1 MCLPEAGEKLAM
13 GATDVEENCLLVCL
27 NKHIAVA
34 RELESMSGHIF
45 KQYINRAQALKVI

>member
-13 GATDVEENCLLVCL
+13 GATNIEENCLLVCL

-45 KQYINRAQALKVI
+45 KQYVNRAQALKVI